1 MEFYDEKDMAYWRKQ
16 ADLGKAVIL
25 EIPVSMLLDLDISSL
40 SREKTKAVTMDDL
53 YAWMG
58 ENKEEFAA
66 ALAAE
71 KGAKAEVEKLE
82 RNLYDKQGASYG
94 MQTQHSTASGTVSD
108 TAKGNVEQKP
118 RSVAQIMTEEVFSDE
133 QIAVI
138 AEAMMEELPEKYML
152 CFLKKEYSP
161 AVMRQLKDY
170 CTKIYREEAKADDG
184 SR

>member
-40 SREKTKAVTMDDL
+40 SREKTKAVTIDDL
-53 YAWMG
+53 YAWMD

-71 KGAKAEVEKLE
+71 KGEKAEVEKLE
-82 RNLYDKQGASYG
+82 RNLYDKQGASSG
-94 MQTQHSTASGTVSD
+94 LQTQSSTASVTVSG
-108 TAKGNVEQKP
+108 TAKGNGEQKS

-152 CFLKKEYSP
+152 CFLKKEYTP
-161 AVMRQLKDY
+161 VVMRQLKDY
-170 CTKIYREEAKADDG
+170 CTKLYREEVKADDG

>member
-1 MEFYDEKDMAYWRKQ
+1 MDFYDEKDMTYWRKQ

-40 SREKTKAVTMDDL
+40 SREKTKAVTIDDL
-53 YAWMG
+53 YAWMD

-71 KGAKAEVEKLE
+71 KGEKAEVEKLE
-82 RNLYDKQGASYG
+82 RNLYDKQSASSG
-94 MQTQHSTASGTVSD
+94 LQTQNRAVPETVLD
-108 TAKGNVEQKP
+108 TAKGNGEQKP
-118 RSVAQIMTEEVFSDE
+118 SSVAQIMTEEVFSDE

-170 CTKIYREEAKADDG
+170 CTKIYREEVKAGDG

>member
-40 SREKTKAVTMDDL
+40 SREKTKAVTIDDL
-53 YAWMG
+53 YAWMD

-71 KGAKAEVEKLE
+71 KGEKAEVEKLE
-82 RNLYDKQGASYG
+82 RNLYDKQDASSG
-94 MQTQHSTASGTVSD
+94 LQTQRSTAFGTVSG
-108 TAKGNVEQKP
+108 TAKGNREQKP
-118 RSVAQIMTEEVFSDE
+118 RSVSQIMTEEVFSDE

-161 AVMRQLKDY
+161 SVMRQLKDY
-170 CTKIYREEAKADDG
+170 CTKIYREEVKADDG